1 MWYEVDAQFTLEPM
15 CMVHIFLLCQLEW
28 NPQRNFQFN
37 ADLLKGKAGTT
48 ISPVESRQDG
58 PDCVSDFFND
68 DLAVLVV
75 RLLLA
80 AVSVRLLVLVFAAR
94 VRGPALIG
102 RGRRG
107 RLLVPGDDF
116 VPQDG
121 AQDGLDLEAGL
132 DQATGRGDHG
142 RCQRAW
148 KFGKKNL
155 LKN

>member
-1 MWYEVDAQFTLEPM
+1 MSFPNGGSTCLTLW
-15 CMVHIFLLCQLEW
+15 FLL
-28 NPQRNFQFN
+28 
-37 ADLLKGKAGTT
+37 
-48 ISPVESRQDG
+48 PVKPGQDG
-58 PDCVSDFFND
+58 PDSVGDFFND
-68 DLAVLVV
+68 DLPVLVV

-102 RGRRG
+102 RRRRRG

-116 VPQDG
+116 VPQNG
-121 AQDGLDLEAGL
+121 AQNGLDLEAGL

-148 KFGKKNL
+148 KFGNKNL